1 MLVNKC
7 AAHDFGGIVPLD
19 HYERLFLYNHK
30 KLGNLRRN
38 YGSLSEDHSTFTE
51 NETQAS
57 NPEVQPFKAP
67 KHSMKRRP
75 VVEDPRIAHALSI
88 MDNVKKHD
96 DEIFAAA
103 VTAKLRKIRNERTK
117 ILVQRDIDN
126 LWYDAIIGTG
136 KYGETSTASPYSESS
151 VDLLQMQTEHPS
163 PQSTG
168 SSRTQTLAP
177 PLNFPIH
184 GNNYPD
190 FNDSENTRI
199 LDWQEL

>member
-1 MLVNKC
+1 MS
-7 AAHDFGGIVPLD
+7 GGESGRSIEFFEKPPP
-19 HYERLFLYNHK
+19 
-30 KLGNLRRN
+30 
-38 YGSLSEDHSTFTE
+38 TP
-51 NETQAS
+51 TQRDS
-57 NPEVQPFKAP
+57 
-67 KHSMKRRP
+67 
-75 VVEDPRIAHALSI
+75 
-88 MDNVKKHD
+88 
-96 DEIFAAA
+96 DEIKAQRA

-126 LWYDAIIGTG
+126 LLYDAIIGTG

-168 SSRTQTLAP
+168 SSRTQNPAP